1 MLAKYSIKAKLF
13 VILSLLLLA
22 ITSTGLLALF
32 QMRAMNRATQEV
44 QTVWLPSIQLV
55 GEMRTQAARYRAVLR
70 DFLIF
75 EDPKQIEA
83 NNGQEAARRKDY
95 QKAWTAYQPL
105 ISTQAERDLVKTLTT
120 TAATF
125 FAGAEELQKRVN
137 AGNLKGA
144 RETNASVVVPSGRDM
159 DAILAKI
166 SKLNDA
172 GAAADA
178 KLTDDTYARSITLM
192 VAMAGASFVLA
203 LAAGLFLV
211 RDIAKGINSILT
223 PMGQLTDGDLSAPI
237 PQLNPATELGKIAGA
252 LQIFKNALIAN
263 RSANEDADV
272 QTRQANARAKRIGEV
287 TDRFKEMIGNLAG
300 SLSNASTELAS
311 SANVM
316 SRASELT
323 INLSGSAASTSQSVS
338 TNIQTVA
345 AATEEITSSVNE
357 IGRQVSESTRVAQV
371 AVSQAEK
378 TNQSVTRL
386 ADATVRIDHVVKL
399 ITEVAEQTNLL
410 ALNATIE
417 AARAGDAGRGFAVV
431 ASEVKALSSQ
441 TAKATDEIRT
451 QIADMQAASREAV
464 ETIKEIGAT
473 ILTISEV
480 SAAIAA
486 AVEQQG
492 AATQEIARNV
502 QQSAHLSSQVANEV
516 EQVSRST
523 SETGSASTQVLSAA
537 QSLASESN
545 RLKIEVNQFI
555 ETVQAA

>member
-1 MLAKYSIKAKLF
+1 MLAQLSIRAKLF
-13 VILSLLLLA
+13 AVLSFLLVIIA
-22 ITSTGLLALF
+22 ITGTVAFL
-32 QMRAMNRATQEV
+32 QMRAMNNATQDI
-44 QTVWLPSIQLV
+44 QTSWLPSVRLL
-55 GEMRTQAARYRAVLR
+55 GEMRTRSAQHRAIMR
-70 DFLIF
+70 DFLLDNSPGAIA
-75 EDPKQIEA
+75 ETSKLLA
-83 NNGQEAARRKDY
+83 GRAADY
-95 QKAWTAYQPL
+95 QVAWKAYQPL
-105 ISTQAERDLVKTLTT
+105 ITSEQERALVTEMEA
-120 TAATF
+120 TASAYIL
-125 FAGAEELQKRVN
+125 ASDEVKALAQSN
-137 AGNLKGA
+137 PADA
-144 RETNASVVVPSGRDM
+144 RERYVRKALPAGRAM
-159 DAILAKI
+159 EAVLAKLVD
-166 SKLNDA
+166 LNDA
-172 GAAADA
+172 GATAAGNLA
-178 KLTDDTYARSITLM
+178 EATYVHAVKWMIAI
-192 VAMAGASFVLA
+192 VAIAILLA
-203 LAAGLFLV
+203 LVAGLYLA
-211 RDIAKGINSILT
+211 RDIARGIGSILT
-223 PMGQLTDGDLSAPI
+223 PMGRLTNGDLSAPI
-237 PQLNPATELGKIAGA
+237 PALAPTTEIGRIAKA
-252 LQIFKNALIAN
+252 LQIFKEALIAN
-263 RSANEDADV
+263 KAADDAASAQSRKTAE
-272 QTRQANARAKRIGEV
+272 RAIRISEV
-287 TDRFKEMIGNLAG
+287 TARFEGMIGDLVD
-300 SLSNASTELAS
+300 SLSSASTELEAS
-311 SANVM
+311 ATQMTRTSDM
-316 SRASELT
+316 T
-323 INLSGSAASTSQSVS
+323 MTLSGSAASASQSVS

-502 QQSAHLSSQVANEV
+502 QQSANFSTQVANEV
-516 EQVSRST
+516 EQVSRGS
-523 SETGSASTQVLSAA
+523 SESGAASAQVLSAA
-537 QSLASESN
+537 QSLSSESA
-545 RLKIEVNQFI
+545 RLKIEVDQFLA
-555 ETVQAA
+555 TVRAV